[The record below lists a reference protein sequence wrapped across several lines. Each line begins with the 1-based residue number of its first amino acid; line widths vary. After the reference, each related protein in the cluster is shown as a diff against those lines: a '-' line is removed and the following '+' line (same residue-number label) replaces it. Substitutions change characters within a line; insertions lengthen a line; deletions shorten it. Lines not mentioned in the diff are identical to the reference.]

1 MIHLQL
7 IRHGA
12 TPGNLERR
20 YIGRT
25 DEGLSDQGREQI
37 LALKERLRPADRIF
51 VSPMLRTRQTAE
63 LLFPDQEHTLV
74 PGFEE
79 TDFGIFEGKTADEL
93 STEPA
98 YQAWVDAMCM
108 TPIPGGEAVEDFRRR
123 YCENFQ
129 KILSELPDGS
139 SAALVIHG
147 GGIMAVLEHF
157 ARPHR
162 DFYDY
167 HVANGTVTE
176 CDWNGTF
183 LSLI

>member
-1 MIHLQL
+1 MIRLYF

-25 DEGLSDQGREQI
+25 DEALSQQGREQI
-37 LALKERLRPADRIF
+37 QALREQLPPVDRIF

-63 LLFPDQEHTLV
+63 ILFQNQSCTPV
-74 PGFEE
+74 SGFEE

-108 TPIPGGEAVEDFRRR
+108 TPIPGGETVEDFRNR
-123 YCENFQ
+123 YCEAFL
-129 KILSELPDGS
+129 KTVS
-139 SAALVIHG
+139 SLWENSTAALVIHG
-147 GGIMAVLEHF
+147 GGIMAVLERF
-157 ARPHR
+157 ARPHG

-167 HVANGTVTE
+167 HVPNGTVVA

-183 LSLI
+183 LCLI